1 MRSVETGKLTV
12 YQGAGVVRQTC
23 GVAMWRLVCSGAG
36 CGVWDILLR
45 GVIAVRA
52 DALQADY
59 LVGIVVESMLDIAG
73 YRSPSATGA

>member
-1 MRSVETGKLTV
+1 M
-12 YQGAGVVRQTC
+12 
-23 GVAMWRLVCSGAG
+23 
-36 CGVWDILLR
+36 WDILLR